1 MTASQ
6 LSGAKTSVARHTAFD
21 HDETALY
28 PARPSVD
35 RANGLRVWL
44 SGDPTPYIDLV
55 QGYSTTIFG
64 HCDHEVATVA
74 AEALSTA
81 DHVSG
86 MTSQPREE
94 LANLLSQ
101 LSPVP
106 GGRVYF
112 DIGGAHIVSMAIRLA
127 RRVTGRTRLLALCNA
142 FHGYSTEGEVLS
154 AAFIGEAPAT
164 PEEACGIDLV
174 QVGSEEV
181 FPMLASRRYAA
192 FLIEPLQGANGL
204 AELPQHWVGDT
215 ARACAA
221 SDTLLI
227 ADEVQ
232 VGLGRTGTFA
242 AVDRYGVTPDVL
254 VFGKALCAG
263 VFPLSAMIVAQDVYE
278 RLPNWPA
285 SALGS
290 TFSCSPFGCAV
301 GTHVIRRVK
310 RLLDDKRIQELGTS
324 LSRRLHPLVGRA
336 GITAVRG
343 YGLGIAVDFVDAAAA
358 RRYAESAFQR
368 WLLVAVSGVTKDVIK
383 LYPPYTTTDQEAVV
397 IADALEAVVAA
408 IE

>member
-1 MTASQ
+1 MTARR
-6 LSGAKTSVARHTAFD
+6 LSGTETSIARHTAFD
-21 HDETALY
+21 RDETAVY

-35 RANGLRVWL
+35 RANGLHVWMH
-44 SGDPTPYIDLV
+44 GDPTPYIDLV

-64 HCDHEVATVA
+64 HGDRQLVAVA
-74 AEALSTA
+74 AEALTTA

-86 MTSQPREE
+86 MTSRPREE
-94 LANLLSQ
+94 LANLLSE
-101 LSPVP
+101 LSPCS

-112 DIGGAHIVSMAIRLA
+112 DVGGAHIVSTAIRLA
-127 RRVTGRTRLLALCNA
+127 RRVTGRTRLLALGNA

-154 AAFIGEAPAT
+154 AAFLGDT
-164 PEEACGIDLV
+164 PTGGREGCTIDLV

-181 FPMLASRRYAA
+181 FPLLASRRYAA

-204 AELPQHWVGDT
+204 AELPQPWIGDT
-215 ARACAA
+215 ARACAG
-221 SDTLLI
+221 SGTLLI

-232 VGLGRTGTFA
+232 VGVGRTGTFA
-242 AVDRYGVTPDVL
+242 AIDRYDVTPDVL

-263 VFPLSAMIVAQDVYE
+263 VFPLSAMIVAQEVYE
-278 RLPNWPA
+278 RLPDWPA

-301 GTHVIRRVK
+301 GAHVIGRVK
-310 RLLDDKRIQELGTS
+310 RLLDSGRIQQLGTS
-324 LSRRLHPLVGRA
+324 LPQRLHPLVGRA
-336 GITAVRG
+336 GIIKVRS

-358 RRYAESAFQR
+358 GRYAQGAFR
-368 WLLVAVSGVTKDVIK
+368 RRLLVAVSGATKDVIK